1 MITNYFKTAFRFI
14 QKNKLITAINVLSL
28 AIGICATLIIF
39 LMIQFDYSFD
49 KHLPHGDRVYR
60 IVTDGNDYKNSGAV
74 TPLIRAIEEEVAGV
88 AASAPIF
95 KIDEAKIKVETGKQ
109 GDFTVF
115 PKERKLVFANDK
127 YFRIYPHRW
136 LAGEAKQLEQPNQ
149 IILTKT
155 LANRFFPHTR
165 FSDMVGKVVLYAD
178 TIPLQVA
185 GVVAE
190 MTENSDFKFD
200 GFISTATIAASAGL
214 K

>member
-1 MITNYFKTAFRFI
+1 
-14 QKNKLITAINVLSL
+14 
-28 AIGICATLIIF
+28 
-39 LMIQFDYSFD
+39 
-49 KHLPHGDRVYR
+49 
-60 IVTDGNDYKNSGAV
+60 DGNDYKNSGAV

-200 GFISTATIAASAGL
+200 GFISTATIAASA
-214 K
+214 